1 MVRQRIRF
9 VTALSLLL
17 GVLACSPAPAT
28 KTIPTEG
35 FGGIWV
41 MNLGQKTFAVL
52 TLEKAGDTFSGTL
65 SLPGSFQTSTGRRFS
80 RFNTEV
86 VNETVATATVQGDR
100 LHLVTR
106 DSKNDKDTN
115 EYDMVLNGQDA
126 ASLKLADLPIEP
138 WPFTRVRS
146 TTVPVVSTDW
156 EPRRSYSLDDNAA
169 SSAVMQRIYDEDQLD
184 RKDFAQFSKEAQAI
198 GREDEERRAQT
209 RTLLAEGQ
217 LHTSEDF
224 TRAAFVFQHGNT
236 PDDFLL
242 AHTFAMVAAAKGDE
256 EALWIG
262 TATLDRYLHAT
273 GKPQVFGT
281 QIKEKADHTATLEP
295 YNRSLV
301 SDTLRR
307 ELGVQPIAAQEGQLQ
322 NWTDQFKA
330 AATAKPK

>member
-1 MVRQRIRF
+1 MFRRRIQF

-52 TLEKAGDTFSGTL
+52 TLEKTGDTFSGTL
-65 SLPGSFQTSTGRRFS
+65 SRPGSFQTSTGGRFS
-80 RFNTEV
+80 RFNAEV
-86 VNETVATATVQGDR
+86 ANEMVATATVQGDR
-100 LHLVTR
+100 LHFVTR
-106 DSKNDKDTN
+106 DPKDEKDTN
-115 EYDMVLNGQDA
+115 EYDMILNGQDT
-126 ASLKLADLPIEP
+126 ASLKLADIPIEP
-138 WPFTRVRS
+138 WQFTRVRG

-169 SSAVMQRIYDEDQLD
+169 ASAVMQRIYDEDQLA
-184 RKDFAQFSKEAQAI
+184 RKDFAQFSKESEAI

-209 RTLLAEGQ
+209 RRLLAEGQ

-242 AHTFAMVAAAKGDE
+242 AHTLAMVAAAKGDE

-273 GKPQVFGT
+273 GKPQIFGT

-295 YNRSLV
+295 YNRALV
-301 SDTLRR
+301 SDVLRR
-307 ELGVQPIAAQEGQLQ
+307 ELGVQPIATQDGQLQ
-322 NWTDQFKA
+322 NWTERFKA
-330 AATAKPK
+330 AAAAKAK